1 MHLIQLGENM
11 SQPPLPLPSK
21 VVTKVEDKIEEVIK
35 IGTEIRSI
43 LGSRNDEEEW
53 GEKWEVNAAVKSL
66 NILSGKWT
74 VEIMSA
80 LYIAGG
86 KRFNELKKLLK
97 GISSRTLS
105 DKLKLLIENNYVIRD
120 VSPGPP
126 VKVRYLLTDY
136 GTNIGKLFSPI
147 VGYIKINSNMIKKI

>member
-1 MHLIQLGENM
+1 V
-11 SQPPLPLPSK
+11 SQPPLPLPK
-21 VVTKVEDKIEEVIK
+21 KTVDVVEKKINEVIE

-43 LGSRNDEEEW
+43 LGSRNQEEEW
-53 GEKWEVNAAVKSL
+53 GEKWEVNAAVQSL

-86 KRFNELKKLLK
+86 KRFNELKKLLE

-105 DKLKLLIENNYVIRD
+105 DKLKLLIENNYVHRD

-147 VGYIKINSNMIKKI
+147 VGYIKINNNMIKKI

>member
-1 MHLIQLGENM
+1 MKLL
-11 SQPPLPLPSK
+11 SQPPLPLPKKIVDSAEK
-21 VVTKVEDKIEEVIK
+21 KIEEVIK
-35 IGTEIRSI
+35 IGTEVRNL
-43 LGSRNDEEEW
+43 LGSRNDEEDW
-53 GEKWEVNAAVKSL
+53 GEKWEVNAAVRSL

-86 KRFNELKKLLK
+86 KRFNELKNLLE

-105 DKLKLLIENNYVIRD
+105 DKLKLLIKEKYVTRE
-120 VSPGPP
+120 VLTGPP

-136 GTNIGKLFSPI
+136 GRNIGKLFSPI
-147 VGYIKINSNMIKKI
+147 VGYIKINNNLIKRV

>member
-1 MHLIQLGENM
+1 MA
-11 SQPPLPLPSK
+11 QPPLPLPAK
-21 VVTKVEDKIEEVIK
+21 TVDDVEKKINQVIK
-35 IGTEIRSI
+35 IGTDIRSI
-43 LGSRNDEEEW
+43 LGSRNEEEEW
-53 GEKWEVNAAVKSL
+53 GEKWEVNAAVQSL

-105 DKLKLLIENNYVIRD
+105 DKLKLLIENNYVERE
-120 VSPGPP
+120 VCVGPP
-126 VKVRYLLTDY
+126 VKVRYLLTEY
-136 GTNIGKLFSPI
+136 GTNIGKLFSPF
-147 VGYIKINSNMIKKI
+147 VGYIKIKNNMIKKI

>member
-1 MHLIQLGENM
+1 M
-11 SQPPLPLPSK
+11 SQPPLPLPAK
-21 VVTKVEDKIEEVIK
+21 TVNDVEKKINQVIK
-35 IGTEIRSI
+35 IGTDIRSI
-43 LGSRNDEEEW
+43 LGSRNEEEEW
-53 GEKWEVNAAVKSL
+53 GEKWEVNAAVQSL

-105 DKLKLLIENNYVIRD
+105 DKLKLLIENNYVERE
-120 VSPGPP
+120 VLTGPP

-147 VGYIKINSNMIKKI
+147 VGYIKIKNNMIKKI